1 MFHCKV
7 SINQLLNFIDRKSSG
22 KKHQYQVIS
31 QHPLIPRVS
40 EDGPR
45 ISVTEGEDLTEE
57 EEEEKSEKSESE
69 TESSDEDTPFP
80 CSNENNEDPMS
91 VDGEYL

>member
-1 MFHCKV
+1 M
-7 SINQLLNFIDRKSSG
+7 
-22 KKHQYQVIS
+22 
-31 QHPLIPRVS
+31 S

-45 ISVTEGEDLTEE
+45 NSVAEGEDGIEE

-69 TESSDEDTPFP
+69 SESSDEDTPFP

-91 VDGEYL
+91 VDGEYFIDSFLVLVRIGTWSLYS